1 MPRLSKKEFRFFR
14 KSFSTSFPWLAGL
27 GMRWVSRMDRRLSF
41 QIAKQGYPH
50 RAVGRE
56 KQIGGLSGTVVIR
69 CMGIWRERGRIEGK
83 LRSQRELSVQPG
95 DGPPCRSKIVLV
107 RILIC
112 SES

>member
-69 CMGIWRERGRIEGK
+69 CMGIWRDERENRRKAEVTT
-83 LRSQRELSVQPG
+83 RSFCPAG
-95 DGPPCRSKIVLV
+95 
-107 RILIC
+107 
-112 SES
+112 